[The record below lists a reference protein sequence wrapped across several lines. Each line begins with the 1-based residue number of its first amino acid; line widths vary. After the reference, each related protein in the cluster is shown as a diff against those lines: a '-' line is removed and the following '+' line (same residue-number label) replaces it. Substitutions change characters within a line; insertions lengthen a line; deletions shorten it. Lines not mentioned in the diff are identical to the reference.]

1 MYEFDWSSIV
11 PSLPYLLDGLVITLK
26 ITVTAVVIGILWGT
40 MLAVMRLSSFAPVA
54 WFAKAYVNVFRS
66 IPLVMVLLWFY
77 LIVPGFLQNVLG
89 LSPKNDIRLIS
100 AMVAFSMF
108 EAAYYSEIIRAG
120 IQSISRGQSSAA
132 LALGMTH
139 WQSMKLIIL
148 PQAFRAMVPLLL
160 TQGIVLFQDTS
171 LVYVLSL
178 ADFFRTASTIGER
191 DGTQVEMIL
200 FAGFVYFVISLS
212 ASLLVSYLKKKD
224 SIMITLKNVSKWYG
238 HFQVLTDC
246 STEVKKGEVV
256 VVCGPSGSGKSTL
269 IKTVN
274 GLEPVQQGEITVDG
288 IVVNDKKT
296 DQAKL
301 RSRVGMVFQHFELFP
316 HLSIIENLTLAQVKV
331 LKRDKAP
338 AREKALKLLERVGLS
353 AHANK
358 FPAQL
363 SGGQQQ
369 RVAIARALC
378 MDPIAMLFDEPTSAL
393 DPEMINE
400 VLDVMVELANEG
412 MTMMVVTHEMG
423 FARKVANRVI
433 FMDEGKIV
441 EDSPKDAFFDDPK
454 SDRAKDFLAKILH

>member
-1 MYEFDWSSIV
+1 
-11 PSLPYLLDGLVITLK
+11 
-26 ITVTAVVIGILWGT
+26 

-160 TQGIVLFQDTS
+160 TQGMFQDTS

-191 DGTQVEMIL
+191 DGTQVEIL

-212 ASLLVSYLKKKD
+212 ASLLVSYLKRR
-224 SIMITLKNVSKWYG
+224 T
-238 HFQVLTDC
+238 
-246 STEVKKGEVV
+246 
-256 VVCGPSGSGKSTL
+256 
-269 IKTVN
+269 
-274 GLEPVQQGEITVDG
+274 
-288 IVVNDKKT
+288 
-296 DQAKL
+296 A
-301 RSRVGMVFQHFELFP
+301 
-316 HLSIIENLTLAQVKV
+316 
-331 LKRDKAP
+331 
-338 AREKALKLLERVGLS
+338 
-353 AHANK
+353 
-358 FPAQL
+358 
-363 SGGQQQ
+363 
-369 RVAIARALC
+369 
-378 MDPIAMLFDEPTSAL
+378 
-393 DPEMINE
+393 
-400 VLDVMVELANEG
+400 
-412 MTMMVVTHEMG
+412 
-423 FARKVANRVI
+423 
-433 FMDEGKIV
+433 
-441 EDSPKDAFFDDPK
+441 
-454 SDRAKDFLAKILH
+454 